1 MSERQEVFRM
11 RKIEVKIDLVG
22 DWQRDAYHWFVLNCR
37 AKWRFAEENNAH
49 LADAISR
56 NDFSSVSEG
65 DRSTL
70 MSYYYNL
77 YHRIVPPGKRRLSA
91 PDEGTLF
98 ASVPAEKIPDVKLGW
113 EAFKIDVEAGEN
125 LEDRQT
131 EKRFNIDGKDVLL
144 DRFKIHHFH
153 IRVDPKKRGD
163 YVAYCF
169 VTYDTVKV
177 ITIDTHRAA
186 FGRPE
191 TCQAIVEK
199 AYELYP
205 EEFVSF
211 KINENVRTVPI
222 DLDAQK
228 KMSWLN
234 INAPFWIG
242 DKQFYPIGMGA
253 MMNGVS
259 MEAQRGMMRDQRLF
273 SAANKAMKK
282 FAEDNISVIEQTV
295 SESVT
300 SVTFRL
306 FSKAGP
312 LVEAR
317 SEDQSLRMTYDIIT
331 NTATLSCIDIL
342 AKRLEAK

>member
-1 MSERQEVFRM
+1 M
-11 RKIEVKIDLVG
+11 
-22 DWQRDAYHWFVLNCR
+22 
-37 AKWRFAEENNAH
+37 
-49 LADAISR
+49 
-56 NDFSSVSEG
+56 
-65 DRSTL
+65 
-70 MSYYYNL
+70 
-77 YHRIVPPGKRRLSA
+77 
-91 PDEGTLF
+91 
-98 ASVPAEKIPDVKLGW
+98 
-113 EAFKIDVEAGEN
+113 
-125 LEDRQT
+125 
-131 EKRFNIDGKDVLL
+131 L

-169 VTYDTVKV
+169 VTYDVVKV
-177 ITIDTHRAA
+177 ITIDAHRAA

-191 TCQAIVEK
+191 GCQVIVEK

-211 KINENVRTVPI
+211 KIDENVRTVPI

-242 DKQFYPIGMGA
+242 EKQFYPIGMGA

-259 MEAQRGMMRDQRLF
+259 MEAQRWMVRDQRLF

-295 SESVT
+295 SESAT

-312 LVEAR
+312 VVEAR

-342 AKRLEAK
+342 AKRLGAK

>member
-1 MSERQEVFRM
+1 MKQLE
-11 RKIEVKIDLVG
+11 IKIDLVS
-22 DWQRDAYHWFVLNCR
+22 DWQKGIYNWYVENYGK
-37 AKWRFAEENNAH
+37 KWRFVEARNATLEAAVLRHDFASVPMEE
-49 LADAISR
+49 R
-56 NDFSSVSEG
+56 G
-65 DRSTL
+65 TL
-70 MSYYYNL
+70 VCYYYNL
-77 YHRIVPPGKRRLSA
+77 YHRIVPPTKRKLIVL
-91 PDEGTLF
+91 DQEHLF
-98 ASVPAEKIPDVKLGW
+98 ANIASDKIEDVKLGW
-113 EAFKIDVEAGEN
+113 AAFSSDVDSGLN
-125 LEDRQT
+125 LDTRQT
-131 EKRFNIDGKDVLL
+131 DKRFDIDGKDVLL

-169 VTYDTVKV
+169 VTNDAVKV

-295 SESVT
+295 SESAT

-306 FSKAGP
+306 FSKTGP
-312 LVEAR
+312 VVEAR
-317 SEDQSLRMTYDIIT
+317 SEDQSLRITYDIIT